1 MSDPVQSGGTGF
13 QSESSE
19 RYEGTADERGTDWDD
34 IKDCWKGYQTETP
47 EFDYTGV
54 QEQGGGE
61 NPITGI
67 SQAWKKGILNLVWEK
82 ELSKKEISTPD
93 NYNGLYK
100 RRPGG

>member
-1 MSDPVQSGGTGF
+1 MIIRDRLQQSGVF
-13 QSESSE
+13 NESESTFCQILSSLVVLDSNLKVLKDMKE
-19 RYEGTADERGTDWDD
+19 LLMKEGTDWDD

-67 SQAWKKGILNLVWEK
+67 SQAWKRGF
-82 ELSKKEISTPD
+82 
-93 NYNGLYK
+93 
-100 RRPGG
+100 